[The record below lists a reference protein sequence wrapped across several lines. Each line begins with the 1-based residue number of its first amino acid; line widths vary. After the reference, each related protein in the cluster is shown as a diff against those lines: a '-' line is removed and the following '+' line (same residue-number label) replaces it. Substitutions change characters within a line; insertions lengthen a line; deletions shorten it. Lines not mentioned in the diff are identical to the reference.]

1 MHIVDVK
8 QLRFAYYERKTF
20 AVPMNFVTLQP
31 TCSALENNESALEN
45 NENAS
50 ENAGN
55 AMENR

>member
-31 TCSALENNESALEN
+31 TCSALENNE
-45 NENAS
+45 NAS